1 MALPSWAGTVFE
13 LPEFMWDIL
22 NFLSA
27 PLCHP
32 NCFSCK
38 NLELDNNRALARGF
52 LRCNRS
58 IAGVRNEVRPRLM
71 HNIGSGFAMG
81 WRVLPVPVVVFE
93 RMDESSHRNFRLRKS
108 MRDIMEATER
118 AANLEV
124 QVAEESA
131 DDLSPRAARRIYNE
145 VTWCLEQCQ
154 NILSS
159 DTSDEVRSN
168 YHGRAM
174 HEASRSHFPV
184 ST

>member
-1 MALPSWAGTVFE
+1 MALPSWAGTVLE

-38 NLELDNNRALARGF
+38 NLELENNRALARGF
-52 LRCNRS
+52 LRCNKS
-58 IAGVRNEVRPRLM
+58 IAGVKTDMRLRYAM
-71 HNIGSGFAMG
+71 ETSGLQ
-81 WRVLPVPVVVFE
+81 WSVLPVPMVVFE
-93 RMDESSHRNFRLRKS
+93 RMDESSHLNFRLRKS
-108 MRDIMEATER
+108 MKHIRDGIER

-124 QVAEESA
+124 QVAEGGA
-131 DDLSPRAARRIYNE
+131 GDVTPRAARRIYNE

-159 DTSDEVRSN
+159 DTSEDECSN
-168 YHGRAM
+168 YGGRGM
-174 HEASRSHFPV
+174 HEALRSHFPV
-184 ST
+184 STEL